1 MRGAGSIGAGRQGRM
16 VFFGKLR
23 RVGAAYL
30 PAPEPRLQAT
40 AMQYSLRGRRFVC
53 EGSLMPKRKPLTS
66 AEQTE
71 KFRFAA
77 QKRID
82 SGLLSSDDADAAV
95 DAMIR
100 KNIKDHG
107 A

>member
-1 MRGAGSIGAGRQGRM
+1 MLAAKGKTI
-16 VFFGKLR
+16 FFGKLR

-40 AMQYSLRGRRFVC
+40 AMQYSLRAGRLVC
-53 EGSLMPKRKPLTS
+53 EGRPMPKRKKLTS
-66 AEQTE
+66 AEQAE
-71 KFRFAA
+71 KFRLAA

-82 SGLLSSDDADAAV
+82 SGLLSPHDADAVV

-100 KNIKDHG
+100 KNLKDHG